1 MGAVFLKS
9 DAEIDEM
16 GLSCKLAAQTLDF
29 IEPYIKPGVNTLEL
43 NELCHD
49 FIIKNGAI
57 PAPLN
62 YKGFPKSICTSIN
75 NVICHGI
82 PKAKDILKD
91 GDIINVDITTIL
103 HGWHGDTS
111 RTFLVGNVKPDAK
124 KLVKCAEDCLY
135 KGIQAVYAGGRIGDI
150 GAAIQAHAES
160 QGYSVVREFVGHGI
174 GKIFHED
181 PQVAHFGAKGKGERI
196 VPGMTFTIEPMIN
209 AGNWKSKVKNDG
221 WTAVTVD
228 NSWSAQF
235 EHTIAIRSNGEVQ
248 ILTTS
253 K

>member
-16 GLSCKLAAQTLDF
+16 RLSCRLAAQTLDF
-29 IEPYIKPGVNTLEL
+29 IAPYIKPGINTLEL
-43 NELCHD
+43 NDLCHD
-49 FIIKNGAI
+49 FIVKNGAI

-82 PKAKDILKD
+82 PKTKDVLKD

-111 RTFLVGNVKPDAK
+111 RTFLVGNVKPEAK
-124 KLVKCAEDCLY
+124 KLVKCAEDCLR
-135 KGIQAVYAGGRIGDI
+135 KGIESVQAGGRIGDI

-181 PQVAHFGAKGKGERI
+181 PQVSHFGAKGRGERI

-209 AGNWKSKVKNDG
+209 AGKWQSKVKNDG
-221 WTAVTVD
+221 WTAVTID

-235 EHTIAIRSNGEVQ
+235 EHTIAIRSNGDVQ
-248 ILTTS
+248 ILTKS
-253 K
+253 